1 MKLFWSFARQ
11 NFHAVAAYRFDFF
24 LRASSIVI
32 LMYAIRWLWI
42 ALYTQRPSAFGVSL
56 QQMVTYGVLSMAI
69 QNLFYTDPA
78 YYMARQMRTGAI
90 DLDLLKPMDFHLH
103 MLARS
108 AGEML
113 FRACVLALPGMLIGY
128 LLFDLRLPADWQ
140 AGFFFLVAFVLGY
153 LVSFH
158 LGFVLGLLSF
168 VSIEIHS
175 IDWAFHATE
184 RFFSGQFV
192 PIWLL
197 PGILGSLAAIL
208 PFRSIFA
215 TPLSIYTGVLEGEA
229 IVQAMGFQLIW
240 LLTLFLL
247 SHWLWARIQVR
258 IISQGG

>member
-1 MKLFWSFARQ
+1 
-11 NFHAVAAYRFDFF
+11 
-24 LRASSIVI
+24 
-32 LMYAIRWLWI
+32 
-42 ALYTQRPSAFGVSL
+42 
-56 QQMVTYGVLSMAI
+56 
-69 QNLFYTDPA
+69 
-78 YYMARQMRTGAI
+78 
-90 DLDLLKPMDFHLH
+90 
-103 MLARS
+103 
-108 AGEML
+108 
-113 FRACVLALPGMLIGY
+113 
-128 LLFDLRLPADWQ
+128 LLFDLRLPANWQ
-140 AGFFFLVAFVLGY
+140 AGFFFLVAFLLGY

-184 RFFSGQFV
+184 RFFSGQFIPLWV
-192 PIWLL
+192 L

-229 IVQAMGFQLIW
+229 IAQAMGFQLIW